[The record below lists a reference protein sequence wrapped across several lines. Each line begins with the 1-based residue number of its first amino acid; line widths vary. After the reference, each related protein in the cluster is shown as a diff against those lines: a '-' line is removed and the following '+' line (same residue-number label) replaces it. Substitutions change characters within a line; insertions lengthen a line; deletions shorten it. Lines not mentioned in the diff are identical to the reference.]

1 MAQIQI
7 VIAGENITA
16 DKFAEALSSALQ
28 SRSGVS
34 VAAEPSVLSV
44 EQLDVALMMES
55 PELDAEE
62 LQRLLDGETEM
73 HPDDLAAFVSG
84 VDNRLVFESLEKFK
98 QYASTNLID
107 GDSLI
112 ISDVSGQVVAT
123 YRR

>member
-16 DKFAEALSSALQ
+16 DKFAEALSSAFQ

>member
-16 DKFAEALSSALQ
+16 DKFAEALSSAFQ
-28 SRSGVS
+28 SRSGAF

-55 PELDAEE
+55 PEMDAEE

-84 VDNRLVFESLEKFK
+84 VDNRLVFESLEKFQ
-98 QYASTNLID
+98 QYARTNLID

-112 ISDVSGQVVAT
+112 ISDISGQVVAT